1 MRTNHLLTTALL
13 AAGALAISAAAAP
26 QAGDRVDDFVLLD
39 HAGQAHKLYYL
50 SDASAVVLM
59 AHSAGCA
66 EFAEFQARFEAT
78 ADAFGDRGVEFL
90 MVNSEPAA
98 HESLRHEAT
107 DSATPILLDQA
118 GVVGSGLGL
127 EAAGEVLVVDTG
139 RWQLRHRGPAGDGV
153 DAAIDAVLD
162 GRAVPASEPG
172 STACPLTYAAA
183 PEIVSYAH
191 DIAPMLVDNCVTCH
205 REGGIGPWAM
215 TGYDMVRGFA
225 PMIREVVRT
234 KRMPPWHADPVHGTF
249 VNDRSLST
257 AEVQKLVHWIE
268 AGAPRGD
275 GPDPLATLD
284 VEWPDWA
291 IGEPDLIIDIPAFDV
306 PATGVVEYQYQRVVN
321 PLDHDVWV
329 RATEILPGDRAAL
342 HHVITT
348 FRNRNADGDGFGRR
362 GGGLGGYVPGA
373 EPRDA
378 PENTGTLLPAGAQ
391 IIFQM
396 HYTPYGK
403 AVTDRSKLGLY
414 FHDEPPKHRLANA
427 VLMNTRI
434 RIPPNTKSHSE
445 FAERTFDRDVLLY
458 SLLPHAHYR
467 GKASE
472 FRAFYPDGSEE
483 LLLSVPNYDFNW
495 QTTYVLE
502 EPKVLPAGTRV
513 VHTTWWDNSAQNPAN
528 PDPNREVPWGRQSW
542 DEMLFGSLRYRDL
555 DEQIAQ
561 AEGATLESDSGDSG
575 PSD

>member
-1 MRTNHLLTTALL
+1 MHKSVFAIAALL
-13 AAGALAISAAAAP
+13 AGSAFGLGSGSVP
-26 QAGDRVDDFVLLD
+26 QPGERIDDFVLLD
-39 HAGQAHKLYYL
+39 HSGQAHKLYYL
-50 SDASAVVLM
+50 SDASAVVLT
-59 AHSAGCA
+59 AHSTSCPGDYPSRL
-66 EFAEFQARFEAT
+66 EEAAAT
-78 ADAFGDRGVEFL
+78 YGERGVTFL
-90 MVNSEPAA
+90 LVNADPTA
-98 HESLRHEAT
+98 R
-107 DSATPILLDQA
+107 DQA
-118 GVVGSGLGL
+118 QSELPVLIDDAGLVGDALGL
-127 EAAGEVLVVDTG
+127 TAAGETLVVDP
-139 RWQLRHRGPAGDGV
+139 RNWRLVYRGGAAHIGDALDAFLADGEVAPGTVPSGGCGLKHPA
-153 DAAIDAVLD
+153 
-162 GRAVPASEPG
+162 
-172 STACPLTYAAA
+172 T
-183 PEIVSYAH
+183 PEAVSYAD

-205 REGGIGPWAM
+205 RAGGIGPWAM
-215 TGYDMVRGFA
+215 TDYNMVRGFA

-234 KRMPPWHADPVHGTF
+234 KRMPPWHADPVHGSF
-249 VNDRSLST
+249 ANDRSLAT
-257 AEVQKLVHWIE
+257 EDVRKLVHWIE

-275 GPDPLATLD
+275 GPDPLASLD
-284 VEWPDWA
+284 VEWPDWGL
-291 IGEPDLIIDIPAFDV
+291 GEPDLVLDIPAFDV
-306 PATGVVEYQYQRVVN
+306 PATGVVEYQYQRVLN

-348 FRNRNADGDGFGRR
+348 FRNPNQDGTGFERR

-373 EPRDA
+373 ETRGA
-378 PENTGTLLPAGAQ
+378 PEGTGTLLPAGAM

-403 AVTDRSKLGLY
+403 SVTDRSKLGIY

-445 FAERTFDRDVLLY
+445 FAERTFKRDVLLY

-472 FRAFYPDGSEE
+472 FRAFYPDGGEE

-542 DEMLFGSLRYRDL
+542 DEMLFGSLRFRYL
-555 DEQIAQ
+555 DDEIAQ
-561 AEGATLESDSGDSG
+561 ATGAVEGSGASD
-575 PSD
+575 

>member
-1 MRTNHLLTTALL
+1 MRTTTLLVAALL
-13 AAGALAISAAAAP
+13 GGNAFALGTGAAP
-26 QAGDRVDDFVLLD
+26 EPGDRIDDFVLLD
-39 HAGQAHKLYYL
+39 HTGQAHKLHYL

-59 AHSAGCA
+59 AHSATCPG
-66 EFAEFQARFEAT
+66 FADYQSRFEAA
-78 ADAFGDRGVEFL
+78 ADAYRDRDVAFL

-98 HESLRHEAT
+98 HVALRREVET
-107 DSATPILLDQA
+107 ETPILIDEA
-118 GVVGSGLGL
+118 GLVGDALGL
-127 EAAGEVLVVDTG
+127 TEAGELLVIDPE
-139 RWQLRHRGPAGDGV
+139 RWQLRHRGVASGDVGEV
-153 DAAIDAVLD
+153 LDAVLS
-162 GRAVPASEPG
+162 GGEVP
-172 STACPLTYAAA
+172 STAA
-183 PEIVSYAH
+183 PETTCALAYAAPPASVSYAK
-191 DIAPMLVDNCVTCH
+191 DIAPMLANNCVTCH

-234 KRMPPWHADPVHGTF
+234 KRMPPWHADPVHGVF
-249 VNDRSLST
+249 ANDRSLST
-257 AEVQKLVHWIE
+257 DEVRKLVHWVE

-284 VEWPDWA
+284 AEWPDWGL
-291 IGEPDLIIDIPAFDV
+291 GEPDLIVDIPAFDV

-321 PLDHDVWV
+321 PLDRDVWV

-348 FRNRNADGDGFGRR
+348 FRNSNADGTGFGRR

-373 EPRDA
+373 ETRGA
-378 PENTGTLLPAGAQ
+378 PENTGTFLPAGAQ

-414 FHDEPPKHRLANA
+414 FHDTPPKHRLANA

-445 FAERTFDRDVLLY
+445 FAERTFERDVLLY

-467 GKASE
+467 GTASE
-472 FRAFYPDGSEE
+472 FRAFYPDGREE

-542 DEMLFGSLRYRDL
+542 DEMLFGSLRFRDL
-555 DEQIAQ
+555 DEEIAQ
-561 AEGATLESDSGDSG
+561 ATGAVEESGA
-575 PSD
+575 SD